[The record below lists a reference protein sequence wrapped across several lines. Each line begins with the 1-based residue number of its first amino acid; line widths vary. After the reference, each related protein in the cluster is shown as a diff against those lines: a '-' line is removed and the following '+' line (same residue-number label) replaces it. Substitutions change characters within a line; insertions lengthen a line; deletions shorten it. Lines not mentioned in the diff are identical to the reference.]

1 MINGSVFAVAVALNL
16 TNLASSGPLPTDHID
31 KQRVRQPISFFLR
44 LTKIF
49 YVHQIELGCQSY
61 RALRH
66 KPRRTGANLSKYALV
81 FKLLVPN
88 AHTMDPQ

>member
-31 KQRVRQPISFFLR
+31 KQCVRQSIPFFL
-44 LTKIF
+44 LLAQI
-49 YVHQIELGCQSY
+49 YHVHQIEMGCQSY

-66 KPRRTGANLSKYALV
+66 KPRRTGADLPQYALL
-81 FKLLVPN
+81 FKLLVSN
-88 AHTMDPQ
+88 AHPMDPQ